1 MYEKFN
7 NYNNNIFNYRV
18 LYSKKKISVS
28 RNVLKAGCVIWYENA
43 SKATFRSV
51 YIIVYFDVNEVKII
65 RSSINTLLHVVTIM
79 TLNFFLKYPYVCT
92 IMH

>member
-1 MYEKFN
+1 MKSLIIIIIIYLIIE
-7 NYNNNIFNYRV
+7 YYIP
-18 LYSKKKISVS
+18 KKNISVS